1 MKPKLKIGILKE
13 TKTPPDRRTAIAPKQ
28 GIDLIN
34 KFPNIE
40 LFIQSSD
47 IRAYSDGEYTALGL
61 NVVDDVSHCD
71 ILIGVKEV
79 HIPELIANKTY
90 LYFSHT
96 AKEQEYNRSL
106 LQEML
111 KKNIRMLDYEYF
123 TDDKGVRLVAF
134 GRWAGLVGAYN
145 GLIAYGKRT
154 GTFDLK
160 RAIKC
165 HDTNEMFAELK
176 KVKLPPIK
184 IVITGGGRVAHGAME
199 TLAPLNITEVSPKDF
214 LTKEYDEPVFA
225 QLNPDSYVKRKDG
238 SAFDLHH
245 FFENPE
251 MYESTFKPFTKV
263 ADMYIACHFWD
274 EKSPHFITKEDM
286 KDDDFKL
293 KVIAD
298 VSCDIDGPIAS
309 TIRASEIADP
319 FYGYNPVTEEEG
331 DAFDETNI
339 TVMAVDN
346 LPGEV
351 PRDASVDF
359 GNDLIENVFPS
370 LFDGYESEMIRRAM
384 ITVNGE
390 LGEHFQ
396 YLKDFSEGK

>member
-34 KFPNIE
+34 KFPNVE

-61 NVVDDVSHCD
+61 NVVDDLSHCD

-96 AKEQEYNRSL
+96 AKEQEYNRTL

-214 LTKEYDEPVFA
+214 LIKEYDEPVFA
-225 QLNPDSYVKRKDG
+225 QLNPDSYVKRKDW

-274 EKSPHFITKEDM
+274 EKSPHFITKKDI

-331 DAFDETNI
+331 DAFDENNI

-396 YLKDFSEGK
+396 YLKDFADGK

>member
-225 QLNPDSYVKRKDG
+225 QLNPDSYVKEKTG
-238 SAFDLHH
+238 QHSICTISLKTPKCMNLHL
-245 FFENPE
+245 NPLQKLQICILHVI
-251 MYESTFKPFTKV
+251 FG
-263 ADMYIACHFWD
+263 
-274 EKSPHFITKEDM
+274 M
-286 KDDDFKL
+286 K
-293 KVIAD
+293 
-298 VSCDIDGPIAS
+298 
-309 TIRASEIADP
+309 
-319 FYGYNPVTEEEG
+319 NH
-331 DAFDETNI
+331 
-339 TVMAVDN
+339 
-346 LPGEV
+346 
-351 PRDASVDF
+351 
-359 GNDLIENVFPS
+359 LIS
-370 LFDGYESEMIRRAM
+370 
-384 ITVNGE
+384 
-390 LGEHFQ
+390 
-396 YLKDFSEGK
+396 